1 MRIRDAVT
9 DDEQPVNM
17 TSMMDIVF
25 NLLIFF
31 LVATTMAQEEREIN
45 VKLPSTSKFTTL
57 SAPPQQVIVNI
68 MEDGTKIVANK
79 KYDDQSLQAML
90 TELATNWPDR
100 NVLIR
105 ADERS
110 LHLHFASVARL
121 CKQAGVT
128 DLRIGYVF
136 DAPQ

>member
-1 MRIRDAVT
+1 MRIRDNT
-9 DDEQPVNM
+9 TEDEQPLNM
-17 TSMMDIVF
+17 ASMMDIVF

-45 VKLPSTSKFTTL
+45 VKLPSTAKFTTM

-68 MEDGTKIVANK
+68 MQDGSKVVQNK
-79 KYDDQSLQAML
+79 KYDEPMLQALL
-90 TELATNWPDR
+90 TDWAKSRPDG

-105 ADERS
+105 ADEQS
-110 LHLHFASVARL
+110 FHKHFAAVARV

-128 DLRIGYVF
+128 DLRIGYLF
-136 DAPQ
+136 DAPK